1 MSTPSVPVLSP
12 ASSSVGRWAASRAR
26 WTFPVLVA
34 NLVAQIVIIGT
45 GGAVRLTA
53 SGLGCSTWPQ
63 CEPGHFTPMHV
74 DAATYHTAIEF
85 GNRMVTGILVVVAVL
100 VAVVVSTNG
109 ERARSY
115 RLLGLVPLGG
125 VLVQAVIG
133 GIAVLVKLNP
143 AIVASHL
150 LISMALV
157 SVSTVLI
164 RRHSGGDGAPRPV
177 VAPSSIALSR
187 ALVVMTAVVLA
198 LGVVVTGSGPHS
210 GDTVVGYRFAV
221 NPAAMAMVHA
231 GAVWVF
237 LGVLMTIVG
246 VIWRQQAPAQVRR
259 AAFVVLAVTAVQGA
273 VGYVQYAAG
282 LPAFLVGVH
291 MVLAALLTVAVSWFV
306 TTLRVRD

>member
-1 MSTPSVPVLSP
+1 MSTPSAPVLSP
-12 ASSSVGRWAASRAR
+12 STSPDGWWAAWRAR
-26 WTFPVLVA
+26 WSYPALVA

-85 GNRMVTGILVVVAVL
+85 GNRTITGVLIVISLL
-100 VAVVVSTNG
+100 VAAVVSTDAG
-109 ERARSY
+109 RARSY
-115 RLLGLVPLGG
+115 RLLGLVPLVG

-157 SVSTVLI
+157 SVSTVLV
-164 RRHSGGDGAPRPV
+164 RRHGSGDGAPRPV
-177 VAPSSIALSR
+177 VAPSIVALSR

-221 NPAAMAMVHA
+221 NPATMAMVHA

-237 LGVLMTIVG
+237 LGVLATIVAM
-246 VIWRQQAPAQVRR
+246 IRRQHAPVEVRR
-259 AAFVVLAVTAVQGA
+259 AAFVVLAVTLVQGV
-273 VGYVQYAAG
+273 VGYIQYAAG
-282 LPAFLVGVH
+282 LPVLLVGVH

-306 TTLRVRD
+306 TALRVRD